1 MSAPAPTPS
10 PEALPPLRAPVR
22 PPSNWWKPWTR
33 EFWAIDVVL
42 GLLGLAVSII
52 ATLLVFYFSASYEGA
67 IRAKADEAHDLNSA
81 LTDNGRALF
90 DVATTFA
97 MARGLEAHADAV
109 ADDGTRRAMIGAAL
123 EIEARS
129 FTTYLTAT
137 APDAI
142 AGFEA
147 DAARLIAA
155 YAKGDDAVPAKL
167 RALTSALMDGPAA
180 AGNAAK
186 GARRPEV
193 VVELTELRRARD
205 FWRAFGGFLQ
215 VFGIILVVSG
225 QVAGRKGRTWQ
236 HAPPE
241 IQALPGHPFTRR
253 FWTIDVVG
261 IAIGTVVTLAG
272 TAVLFFTVDAHQ
284 RDIDETRRQLDGRE
298 TLIALSEAAFG
309 EYDDIALLEPFVTD
323 IETRRTPASH
333 VPPGVRT
340 AWGANEDIT
349 AIEIPPAT
357 YIAVR
362 KSYPIYWLV
371 RMLGD
376 NIAANYAA
384 PVETFYALVQD
395 PASPAYRAFE
405 ADILT
410 RAHARMDE
418 LKKDREALASALG
431 TSERAQSAARDRGS
445 LLLLLGLVLTF
456 AGNVTYYKRPR
467 R

>member
-1 MSAPAPTPS
+1 MSARPA
-10 PEALPPLRAPVR
+10 
-22 PPSNWWKPWTR
+22 SNWWKPWTR

-42 GLLGLAVSII
+42 GVLGLVISVV
-52 ATLLVFYFSASYEGA
+52 ATLLVFYLSAGYEGA
-67 IRAKADEAHDLNSA
+67 IRAKADEAHDLNAA

-97 MARGLEAHADAV
+97 MERGLEAHADAV
-109 ADDGTRRAMIGAAL
+109 AQPEARRAMVGAAL
-123 EIEARS
+123 GFGART
-129 FTTYLTAT
+129 FTAYLAAT
-137 APDAI
+137 APDEI
-142 AGFEA
+142 PGFEA
-147 DAARLIAA
+147 EAARLIAA

-167 RALTSALMDGPAA
+167 RALTSGLMDGPAA

-186 GARRPEV
+186 GARRPQV
-193 VVELTELRRARD
+193 VIELAELRRARD
-205 FWRAFGGFLQ
+205 FWRAVGGFLQ

-241 IQALPGHPFTRR
+241 IQALPSHPFTRR
-253 FWTIDVVG
+253 FWTVDVVG
-261 IAIGTVVTLAG
+261 IAIGTLVTLTG

-284 RDIDETRRQLDGRE
+284 RDIDEARRQLDGRE
-298 TLIALSEAAFG
+298 TLIALSDAAFN
-309 EYDDIALLEPFVTD
+309 EYDDIALLEPFVAD
-323 IETRRTPASH
+323 IEARRTPASH
-333 VPPGVRT
+333 VPPGIRA
-340 AWGANEDIT
+340 AWGAREDVT
-349 AIEIPPAT
+349 AIEIAPAP
-357 YIAVR
+357 YVAVR
-362 KSYPIYWLV
+362 KSYPVYWLV

-376 NIAANYAA
+376 NVEANYAA
-384 PVETFYALVQD
+384 PVETFYALVQE

-410 RAHARMDE
+410 RAHARMDQ
-418 LKKDREALASALG
+418 LKADRDALSGALG
-431 TSERAQSAARDRGS
+431 VSERAQSTARDRGS